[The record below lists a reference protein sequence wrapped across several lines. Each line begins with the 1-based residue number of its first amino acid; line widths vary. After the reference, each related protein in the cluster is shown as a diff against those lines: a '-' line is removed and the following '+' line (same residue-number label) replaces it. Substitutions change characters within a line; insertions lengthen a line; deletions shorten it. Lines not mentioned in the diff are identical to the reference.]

1 MVSFIVSSVVCGNSV
16 LYLKKDVNAR
26 LLRCLLRKIKEL
38 LFVFNISEF
47 EFGFVN

>member
-26 LLRCLLRKIKEL
+26 LLRLLRKIKEL